1 MDLGLSSV
9 RAHVVLT
16 HTHTTPVH
24 TAPQPNDNQN
34 RAPREDLSGLTAQEK
49 VDRRKARGR
58 VYTQLSQKRRKQSFK
73 RLSEHVERMRV
84 YQSAVEEGPDIVVTL
99 SADVHCRILYANA
112 AIQRILHVD
121 PKAIA
126 GTSFWSLVH
135 TEDRHALAKVLS
147 GIILTRAAQPG
158 PVLPCRVASNHLQ
171 AFVDVGMTFKYGT
184 QGVVCVLRPR
194 TPSPAILRGPLA
206 VK

>member
-1 MDLGLSSV
+1 MGLSSFRSRV
-9 RAHVVLT
+9 ILT
-16 HTHTTPVH
+16 HTHTTSVPS
-24 TAPQPNDNQN
+24 TPQPSENQN

-49 VDRRKARGR
+49 VDRRKARAR
-58 VYTQLSQKRRKQSFK
+58 IYTQLSQSRRKQSFK

-84 YQSAVEEGPDIVVTL
+84 YQSVVEEGPDLVVTL
-99 SADVHCRILYANA
+99 SADAHCRILYANE

-158 PVLPCRVASNHLQ
+158 LTVPCRVASTHLQ
-171 AFVDVGMTFKYGT
+171 AFVDVDMTFNYGT
-184 QGVVCVLRPR
+184 QGIVCVLRPR
-194 TPSPAILRGPLA
+194 APSPAIRRGPLA
-206 VK
+206 GN